1 MSTFLVEAAVEVI
14 IILRIYAV
22 YAAQSK
28 VLRVMLLGLAIQLAI
43 MIVSLGL
50 SINKVRTGW
59 DCRAADL
66 PTEMVL
72 YSTASIVYESF
83 LFGLMMYG
91 ILRGGKD
98 AFSDTTLL
106 NALVRD
112 GAVAFI
118 AIFLVMSMNTI
129 LFTLA
134 PSTLVTLGFPW
145 LLAVLGSAGPRL
157 IVKLRAQHA
166 NNISGPSSLGD
177 LRFKTPSHFYS
188 ALNLDD
194 LEEPSRV
201 SMQYGVGEE
210 GEGSA
215 EESSE
220 DEAEGEHVALNPRR
234 RTISGQHA
242 LSPSEVEA
250 QTPPSP
256 LSPPIPLP
264 G

>member
-1 MSTFLVEAAVEVI
+1 MLLPSASAFNAGLMPCAV
-14 IILRIYAV
+14 YAV

-72 YSTASIVYESF
+72 YRSVMAASLVRSVRSLISVSFCSTASIVYESF

-118 AIFLVMSMNTI
+118 AIF
-129 LFTLA
+129 
-134 PSTLVTLGFPW
+134 
-145 LLAVLGSAGPRL
+145 R
-157 IVKLRAQHA
+157 
-166 NNISGPSSLGD
+166 
-177 LRFKTPSHFYS
+177 
-188 ALNLDD
+188 
-194 LEEPSRV
+194 E
-201 SMQYGVGEE
+201 
-210 GEGSA
+210 
-215 EESSE
+215 
-220 DEAEGEHVALNPRR
+220 
-234 RTISGQHA
+234 
-242 LSPSEVEA
+242 
-250 QTPPSP
+250 
-256 LSPPIPLP
+256 
-264 G
+264 